1 MGESSLVS
9 HVSYIVLSICNCT
22 FARALATVALPTVG
36 HRVPQWMPSSGD
48 GALLLMAMC
57 LTSAVLLDALSPPI

>member
-9 HVSYIVLSICNCT
+9 HVSYVVLSICNCT

-36 HRVPQWMPSSGD
+36 HRVPQWMLSSGD
-48 GALLLMAMC
+48 SVQWLMAMC
-57 LTSAVLLDALSPPI
+57 PTS